1 MIFQNVFRDEEI
13 DVLWQSKRGAHPAI
27 VSNIHDLGMV
37 ICSEYIFIFFSVADI
52 AFELPEA
59 QINYMFKLFLDTWT
73 SQDSQTKDRE
83 ILLSLVYKLG
93 TLPKTASN
101 AFNPT
106 CWRALS

>member
-1 MIFQNVFRDEEI
+1 M
-13 DVLWQSKRGAHPAI
+13 
-27 VSNIHDLGMV
+27 
-37 ICSEYIFIFFSVADI
+37 ADI

-93 TLPKTASN
+93 TLQK
-101 AFNPT
+101 F
-106 CWRALS
+106 

>member
-1 MIFQNVFRDEEI
+1 M
-13 DVLWQSKRGAHPAI
+13 
-27 VSNIHDLGMV
+27 
-37 ICSEYIFIFFSVADI
+37 ADI

-93 TLPKTASN
+93 TLQQTRICDMSHRKMSDHFLEAQMKP
-101 AFNPT
+101 
-106 CWRALS
+106 RAHLRIK

>member
-1 MIFQNVFRDEEI
+1 MVT
-13 DVLWQSKRGAHPAI
+13 
-27 VSNIHDLGMV
+27 NIIIHNSFL
-37 ICSEYIFIFFSVADI
+37 VADI

-93 TLPKTASN
+93 TLQK
-101 AFNPT
+101 
-106 CWRALS
+106 

>member
-1 MIFQNVFRDEEI
+1 MERVSKVIQFMIFQNVFRDEEI

-27 VSNIHDLGMV
+27 VSNIHDLGG
-37 ICSEYIFIFFSVADI
+37 IIGYEYIIYNSILVADI

-93 TLPKTASN
+93 TLQK
-101 AFNPT
+101 
-106 CWRALS
+106 

>member
-1 MIFQNVFRDEEI
+1 MFR
-13 DVLWQSKRGAHPAI
+13 VYFY
-27 VSNIHDLGMV
+27 N
-37 ICSEYIFIFFSVADI
+37 FFSVADI

-93 TLPKTASN
+93 TLQKTASN

>member
-1 MIFQNVFRDEEI
+1 M
-13 DVLWQSKRGAHPAI
+13 
-27 VSNIHDLGMV
+27 
-37 ICSEYIFIFFSVADI
+37 ADI

-93 TLPKTASN
+93 MLRNKIIN
-101 AFNPT
+101 FNHKFYYKVTFCEAKIKP
-106 CWRALS
+106 RAHLQIK